1 MKNKTKRGI
10 ILVVFSVFF
19 ALAYGNGK
27 ISAPVSRIIS
37 LKPVAGNVMEMV
49 VNTTDTSATYPQST
63 TNLVTG
69 SFAGVAHSSDGVAPF
84 TVTNLS
90 YSTAA
95 GSNIVIYV
103 DATDS
108 AKFFGIGAQ

>member
-1 MKNKTKRGI
+1 MKNKMKSGMV
-10 ILVVFSVFF
+10 LVAFSVLF
-19 ALAYGNGK
+19 AVAYGNGK

-49 VNTTDTSATYPQST
+49 VNTTDTSATYPQAT

-69 SFAGVAHSSDGVAPF
+69 SFASVAHSSDGVAPF

-90 YSTAA
+90 YSTVS
-95 GSNIVIYV
+95 GSNVVIYV

-108 AKFFGIGAQ
+108 AKFFGVGAQ